1 MLDHRELKVLVVS
14 SKYPPEYSGSGLRAH
29 KTYLRLQNKY
39 NVNFEVVC
47 SSTASNL
54 SKKYQLDGINVERI
68 VSKSTRNIE
77 RTLLHTPVRRITKA
91 LVAYKEAQAVRKKL
105 ADTSF
110 DMIHTFGYSPATMTA
125 ISWSRS
131 HQIPLALEIV
141 NPVSTPYQPL
151 PGIGIF
157 SKQDLNHQCMIV
169 AISESIGEMCATHG
183 LANNVWVRPNPVD
196 TSRFSIPSSET
207 KAVARN
213 KISSAGPNEK
223 LIVYVAKYI
232 TRKNHSF
239 LIDVMALLPKSY
251 RLVLAGP
258 PLTDRDPV
266 PGLTASEIPSL
277 EKKASKL
284 GVHDRVEISHGFVDM
299 AQYIAAADV
308 FCFPAENEAMGTPI
322 LESIS
327 SGVPV
332 VANANEPSFQE
343 WIEEG
348 ENGYLA
354 QLEPILWAKLITKA
368 AEFSLDKKAVM
379 ASKVNSIASTD
390 LVDSQYYQLPQSLI
404 EITPKEQLN
413 VSRVLA

>member
-1 MLDHRELKVLVVS
+1 
-14 SKYPPEYSGSGLRAH
+14 
-29 KTYLRLQNKY
+29 
-39 NVNFEVVC
+39 
-47 SSTASNL
+47 
-54 SKKYQLDGINVERI
+54 
-68 VSKSTRNIE
+68 
-77 RTLLHTPVRRITKA
+77 
-91 LVAYKEAQAVRKKL
+91 
-105 ADTSF
+105 
-110 DMIHTFGYSPATMTA
+110 
-125 ISWSRS
+125 
-131 HQIPLALEIV
+131 
-141 NPVSTPYQPL
+141 
-151 PGIGIF
+151 
-157 SKQDLNHQCMIV
+157 
-169 AISESIGEMCATHG
+169 
-183 LANNVWVRPNPVD
+183 
-196 TSRFSIPSSET
+196 
-207 KAVARN
+207 
-213 KISSAGPNEK
+213 
-223 LIVYVAKYI
+223 
-232 TRKNHSF
+232 
-239 LIDVMALLPKSY
+239 MALLPKSY

-354 QLEPILWAKLITKA
+354 QLEPILWAQLITKA

-390 LVDSQYYQLPQSLI
+390 LVDSQYYQLLQSLT